1 MADSVKITG
10 NLADGTPINLSLD
23 GATTQ
28 RQMER
33 LIKLTADM
41 AARITKNN
49 SEAAKQEKLDKEQL
63 KNTKEYNDQVSD
75 SIDNQTKV
83 NKETVKFEDA
93 LKDLKSASYSL
104 HGGFKNLFISA
115 NTVSGAIAGMG
126 IGLVQNLFDYSKDVG
141 EGLKRGVAGGV
152 MDFAISAKT
161 AGVDMNTFTKALDES
176 GGSFA
181 TLGSG
186 ATEGAKNFAALA
198 GEVRHATASVG
209 NLGMTN
215 EELAMFTAQQ
225 TKVAV
230 AQGYKGRQ
238 AQDLVIRNTK
248 ELGKEFDDLAART
261 GKNVMEMAQSA
272 MKLAQDPL
280 VASFIKS
287 AGLAGKTISVEV
299 QKLGASFR
307 GLFGEAGDKMAGDLA
322 KSAMSGLPFA
332 ITQSGK
338 NMLMAS
344 SAVYSEMDRQ
354 AQLIKNGGKLE
365 EADKEKLRNVVMQE
379 VAARGDQL
387 RTMAMLEGPAGDSAR
402 AILEMATEAE
412 KYNDADRVEA
422 RKREQTAKDFNA
434 SVRDMQANLMALSI
448 PFLKLINGVDWTF
461 FIDILNGF
469 VKVVDVLLTPFTLL
483 GHILGDTGIGTVI
496 GGLLALVTAGSVL
509 FSGFGMLTSGIKTVT
524 SIFDKLRLVL
534 GTVID
539 GIKSTTGNSALTA
552 EKTEKSKVG
561 TEKSK
566 IPDTFGLDKKL
577 EERKLAEQAAEE
589 QRKARTEKFYKQYR
603 EEGKSVIDA
612 KRGADAAATLA
623 PKATLS
629 EKVAEKFAKAS
640 PMVEKFAGAITGAT
654 AALAGSALS
663 IWGESRLREDA
674 NDSLGQ
680 FLVFTGKTMEIVGT
694 FGGLFVQFLPQIKEF
709 GAYMFSGKMTSALK
723 DFGTSAMEVGRE
735 VWRGMMGLATTLWNG
750 VIPPLVAFGKELWAQ
765 VIGKFPGIG
774 KLMGSFG
781 TWIMR
786 GVTAIGALWTGLG
799 GLSGVVASVTGFF
812 AGLVEGAM
820 ALWAGL
826 GGLSGIIASV
836 TGFFVGLVEGAGVLL
851 AGFGGLEGIIAA
863 VGMGLETALAVIGGP
878 ITLVVAGLAAL
889 AAGIYYFWDDIK
901 EMSGKLWDFITSPFK
916 MLGDWLKDS
925 WLGRLFGSGGSDSK
939 NTNMASD
946 KKQSR
951 GNSGFNDMS
960 QTPSVV
966 NEDGTR
972 RAATLTEINDAKA
985 SLRTGNGTANVSTAY
1000 PTDQSTTTSTAIP
1013 DTAAAANSQN
1023 AAKDTE
1029 NQRQMTK
1036 QTNLL
1041 EELVASN
1048 SAQIS
1053 IQSRTASLQ
1062 DDSNKYLKTA
1072 SLASV

>member
-1 MADSVKITG
+1 MVDSVKITG
-10 NLADGTPINLSLD
+10 QLADGTPINLSLD
-23 GATTQ
+23 GASTQ

-41 AARITKNN
+41 VDKITEGK
-49 SEAAKQEKLDKEQL
+49 STLAQQEKLNKQQIANTTDLNDQL
-63 KNTKEYNDQVSD
+63 KE

-93 LKDLKSASYSL
+93 LYDLKAVSYSL
-104 HGGFKNLFISA
+104 QGGFRNLFHSA
-115 NTVSGAIAGMG
+115 TTLSGAVAGLG
-126 IGLVQNLFDYSKDVG
+126 IGLVQNLFDYSNSIG

-181 TLGSG
+181 TLGNG

-215 EELAMFTAQQ
+215 DEIALFTAQQ

-299 QKLGASFR
+299 QKLGASFK

-344 SAVYSEMDRQ
+344 SSVYSEMDRQ

-365 EADKEKLRNVVMQE
+365 EKDKEKLRNVVMQE

-387 RTMAMLEGPAGDSAR
+387 RTMAMLDGPAGDSAR

-434 SVRDMQANLMALSI
+434 SVRDMQANLMALAI
-448 PFLKLINGVDWTF
+448 PFLKLINGVNWTF

-483 GHILGDTGIGTVI
+483 GQILGDTGIGTVV
-496 GGLLALVTAGSVL
+496 GGLLALVTAGSAL
-509 FSGFGMLTSGIKTVT
+509 YSGFKAIGTTVASFKST
-524 SIFDKLRLVL
+524 LEKA
-534 GTVID
+534 ID
-539 GIKSTTGNSALTA
+539 GMRSITGKGALTPTNTNQDAIDRDKINRAKNQDIIDRANQA
-552 EKTEKSKVG
+552 EKPKLAERASSRGSSPMDKVEALKQRRLDQAEHQKKLADYDRLQADAQKAREELKKPPVTEKPKV
-561 TEKSK
+561 S
-566 IPDTFGLDKKL
+566 DLFGLDKKV
-577 EERKLAEQAAEE
+577 EEKKLAAQAAAQAAEE
-589 QRKARTEKFYKQYR
+589 QRKARVAELYKTYR
-603 EEGKSVIDA
+603 DEGKNPIDA
-612 KRGADAAATLA
+612 KRAADTAATFN
-623 PKATLS
+623 PKATLG
-629 EKVAEKFAKAS
+629 EKLAKAG
-640 PMVEKFAGAITGAT
+640 PLVEKFAGAITGAT
-654 AALAGSALS
+654 AAMAGAGLA

-694 FGGLFVQFLPQIKEF
+694 FGGLLLQFYPAIQSAV
-709 GAYMFSGKMTSALK
+709 GA
-723 DFGTSAMEVGRE
+723 
-735 VWRGMMGLATTLWNG
+735 
-750 VIPPLVAFGKELWAQ
+750 
-765 VIGKFPGIG
+765 
-774 KLMGSFG
+774 
-781 TWIMR
+781 
-786 GVTAIGALWTGLG
+786 VTAY
-799 GLSGVVASVTGFF
+799 VAANG
-812 AGLVEGAM
+812 GAM
-820 ALWAGL
+820 ASLMAFGSSLRVMAVSMMQGVAVLGRALLAGLAPAIAGL
-826 GGLSGIIASV
+826 GALA
-836 TGFFVGLVEGAGVLL
+836 VEAFAL
-851 AGFGGLEGIIAA
+851 ALPFLPLIAA
-863 VGMGLETALAVIGGP
+863 VTALAGIAY
-878 ITLVVAGLAAL
+878 LVYDNWDSIVEAGKNIIDFVLTPFQL
-889 AAGIYYFWDDIK
+889 LGNGIMAIW
-901 EMSGKLWDFITSPFK
+901 
-916 MLGDWLKDS
+916 DWLKSSWIGRKIFGGGDS
-925 WLGRLFGSGGSDSK
+925 ASSGSSDTK
-939 NTNMASD
+939 TTNMASD
-946 KKQSR
+946 KTQSR
-951 GNSGFNDMS
+951 GNSDLLPGWDKNPETVRF
-960 QTPSVV
+960 T
-966 NEDGTR
+966 EKDGTR
-972 RAATLTEINDAKA
+972 RPATLTEINDAK
-985 SLRTGNGTANVSTAY
+985 TGLLQNGSSAY
-1000 PTDQSTTTSTAIP
+1000 PVDQSTTTSNVLP
-1013 DTAAAANSQN
+1013 DTAAAANNQN
-1023 AAKDTE
+1023 AVKESE
-1029 NQRQMTK
+1029 NQRQTAK
-1036 QTNLL
+1036 QTALL
-1041 EELVASN
+1041 EDLVSSN

-1062 DDSNKYLKTA
+1062 DDSNKYLRTT
-1072 SLASV
+1072 SLASA